1 MEYSF
6 LQNFS
11 SLLEVFTA
19 IYVSMFLDDIL
30 KNIWTPDYKK
40 KISQLIEG
48 MKIPAISFFVKKVED
63 NIDVNAKDISSH
75 MKRKATFLIVCC
87 LSLLLLAGMEA
98 KSDVLP
104 QYGYMIVTLLSVI
117 ALILVFLGRWT
128 FAKFSRVVLCIGFY
142 VIVFILLYY
151 TGVPEYFSGLA
162 WLKSVDYTVAIVAVL
177 TVVTLP
183 VLWQLFLIWVYS
195 SLYKGYMQEKISK
208 EAYVYGKAYLAYKIK
223 DMAALPKEYEM
234 VAKDFVK
241 EQPKDGDTSLN
252 SLNSILVR
260 RLERL
265 CELPYIL
272 KVFFSWIKFNLR
284 GRHNHEAE
292 YIEAYGFDY
301 EEISRTEMQ
310 GDNPQPIGAD
320 VSPEENETEHGDP
333 ANNEM
338 NEERA
343 PKDEQQ
349 DDKDAPED
357 EKES

>member
-1 MEYSF
+1 MGYSF

-48 MKIPAISFFVKKVED
+48 MRIPAISFFVKKVED
-63 NIDVNAKDISSH
+63 NIDVNAKEISDH
-75 MKRKATFLIVCC
+75 MKRKATFLLVYC
-87 LSLLLLAGMEA
+87 LSLLLLAGMES
-98 KSDVLP
+98 KSVVLP
-104 QYGYMIVTLLSVI
+104 QYGYLIVTMLSVL
-117 ALILVFLGRWT
+117 AFLFVLLGRWT
-128 FAKFSRVVLCIGFY
+128 FAKFSRVVICLLVY
-142 VIVFILLYY
+142 VIVFVLLYY
-151 TGVPEYFSGLA
+151 TGIPKYLSSLA
-162 WLKSVDYTVAIVAVL
+162 WFKTVDYNVSIVAVL
-177 TVVTLP
+177 TVITLP

-195 SLYKGYMQEKISK
+195 SLYKGYMQEKTSR

-223 DMAALPKEYEM
+223 DMAALPKKYEM

-260 RLERL
+260 RLEIL
-265 CELPYIL
+265 CELPNIL
-272 KVFFSWIKFNLR
+272 KVFFSWVRYNLR

-301 EEISRTEMQ
+301 EEISGGERQ
-310 GDNPQPIGAD
+310 DDNPTPFGAETRPD
-320 VSPEENETEHGDP
+320 EEKKSDNEPATE
-333 ANNEM
+333 EKK
-338 NEERA
+338 E
-343 PKDEQQ
+343 
-349 DDKDAPED
+349 DKQETDGTLPNVE
-357 EKES
+357 

>member
-1 MEYSF
+1 MEFSF
-6 LQNFS
+6 LQEFS

-48 MKIPAISFFVKKVED
+48 MNIPAIGFFVKKVED
-63 NIDVNAKDISSH
+63 NIDDNAKDISNH
-75 MKRKATFLIVCC
+75 MKRKATFLLVYC
-87 LSLLLLAGMEA
+87 LSLLLLAGMES
-98 KSDVLP
+98 KSEVLP
-104 QYGYMIVTLLSVI
+104 QYGYLIVTVLSVL
-117 ALILVFLGRWT
+117 ALLFVLFGRWL
-128 FAKFSRVVLCIGFY
+128 FIKYSGVVLCIALYG
-142 VIVFILLYY
+142 IVFILLYY
-151 TGVPEYFSGLA
+151 TSIPEYLSSNVGWA
-162 WLKSVDYTVAIVAVL
+162 GVDYNIAIVVVL
-177 TVVTLP
+177 IVIILP

-252 SLNSILVR
+252 SINSILVR
-260 RLERL
+260 RLEVL
-265 CELPYIL
+265 CELPNIL
-272 KVFFSWIKFNLR
+272 KVFFSWVRYNLR

-301 EEISRTEMQ
+301 EEMS
-310 GDNPQPIGAD
+310 GGKSNSDNPSPIGTKVFSED
-320 VSPEENETEHGDP
+320 IGLEDCTFGEDRWDD
-333 ANNEM
+333 NN
-338 NEERA
+338 
-343 PKDEQQ
+343 PTSEQ
-349 DDKDAPED
+349 
-357 EKES
+357 

>member
-75 MKRKATFLIVCC
+75 MKRKATFLLVYC
-87 LSLLLLAGMEA
+87 LSLLLLAGMES
-98 KSDVLP
+98 KSVVLP
-104 QYGYMIVTLLSVI
+104 RNGYMIVFVLSVS
-117 ALILVFLGRWT
+117 ALLLVMLGRWT
-128 FAKFSRVVLCIGFY
+128 FAKFSRVVICIVAY
-142 VIVFILLYY
+142 VLVFVLLYY
-151 TGVPEYFSGLA
+151 TSIPEYLA
-162 WLKSVDYTVAIVAVL
+162 SIEWLKVVDYNIAIVAVL
-177 TVVTLP
+177 TVITLP

-223 DMAALPKEYEM
+223 DMAALPREYEM

-252 SLNSILVR
+252 SLNSICTRPL
-260 RLERL
+260 LL
-265 CELPYIL
+265 GQ
-272 KVFFSWIKFNLR
+272 KSQT
-284 GRHNHEAE
+284 G
-292 YIEAYGFDY
+292 
-301 EEISRTEMQ
+301 
-310 GDNPQPIGAD
+310 
-320 VSPEENETEHGDP
+320 
-333 ANNEM
+333 
-338 NEERA
+338 
-343 PKDEQQ
+343 
-349 DDKDAPED
+349 
-357 EKES
+357 

>member
-19 IYVSMFLDDIL
+19 IYVSMVLDGIL
-30 KNIWTPDYKK
+30 KNIWTPDNKK

-63 NIDVNAKDISSH
+63 NIDVNAKDISAH
-75 MKRKATFLIVCC
+75 MKRKATFLFVYC
-87 LSLLLLAGMEA
+87 LSLLLLAGME
-98 KSDVLP
+98 SRSEILP
-104 QYGYMIVTLLSVI
+104 QYGYMVVTLLSVL
-117 ALILVFLGRWT
+117 AILLVSFGRWT
-128 FAKFSRVVLCIGFY
+128 FVKFSRVVLCIVGY
-142 VIVFILLYY
+142 ILAFILLYY
-151 TGVPEYFSGLA
+151 TGAPAYLSGIGL
-162 WLKSVDYTVAIVAVL
+162 LNVVDYTTAIVTVL
-177 TVVTLP
+177 TVITLP

-241 EQPKDGDTSLN
+241 EQPAEGDTSLN

-260 RLERL
+260 RLEIL
-265 CELPYIL
+265 CELPKIL
-272 KVFFSWIKFNLR
+272 RVFFSWVRYNLR

-301 EEISRTEMQ
+301 EEISVSEKRN
-310 GDNPQPIGAD
+310 DNPMPIGAGMQPAKED
-320 VSPEENETEHGDP
+320 KSENESSIEQLETE
-333 ANNEM
+333 
-338 NEERA
+338 
-343 PKDEQQ
+343 
-349 DDKDAPED
+349 
-357 EKES
+357 EKETDNHRSGRVEAEAIKE

>member
-11 SLLEVFTA
+11 SLLEVYTA

-75 MKRKATFLIVCC
+75 MKRKATFLLVYC
-87 LSLLLLAGMEA
+87 LSLLLLAGMES
-98 KSDVLP
+98 KSVVLP
-104 QYGYMIVTLLSVI
+104 QNGYMIVFVLSVS
-117 ALILVFLGRWT
+117 ALFLVMLGRWT
-128 FAKFSRVVLCIGFY
+128 FAKFSRVVICIVDY
-142 VIVFILLYY
+142 VLVFVLLYY
-151 TGVPEYFSGLA
+151 TSIPEYLA
-162 WLKSVDYTVAIVAVL
+162 SFEWLKVVDYNIAIVAVL
-177 TVVTLP
+177 TVITLP

-223 DMAALPKEYEM
+223 DMAALPREYEM

-241 EQPKDGDTSLN
+241 EQTKDGDTSLN

-260 RLERL
+260 RLEIL
-265 CELPYIL
+265 CELPNIL
-272 KVFFSWIKFNLR
+272 KVFFSWVRYNLR

-301 EEISRTEMQ
+301 EEISGGESQ
-310 GDNPQPIGAD
+310 GDNPTPIGAETK
-320 VSPEENETEHGDP
+320 PNEEKKSETEP
-333 ANNEM
+333 STEQTK
-338 NEERA
+338 EE
-343 PKDEQQ
+343 K
-349 DDKDAPED
+349 
-357 EKES
+357 